1 VHCILGFDTL
11 APDGVQAV
19 SDLKAKDG
27 IIAERDAEIEEL
39 KKRLAILE
47 KELRCL
53 IFSQCVTTG
62 SSNQWTVLK
71 VPAPPDAGLHLWH
84 WPTVCARPLGRDP
97 RRLAP
102 AQGWFL

>member
-1 VHCILGFDTL
+1 M
-11 APDGVQAV
+11 QAV

-53 IFSQCVTTG
+53 IFSTCVTTG
-62 SSNQWTVLK
+62 SSNQWTMLK
-71 VPAPPDAGLHLWH
+71 VPAPPDAGLHVWH

-102 AQGWFL
+102 AQGWSL

>member
-1 VHCILGFDTL
+1 M
-11 APDGVQAV
+11 QAV

-53 IFSQCVTTG
+53 IFS
-62 SSNQWTVLK
+62 
-71 VPAPPDAGLHLWH
+71 
-84 WPTVCARPLGRDP
+84 
-97 RRLAP
+97 
-102 AQGWFL
+102 

>member
-1 VHCILGFDTL
+1 M
-11 APDGVQAV
+11 QAV

-53 IFSQCVTTG
+53 IFIQCVAIE
-62 SSNQWTVLK
+62 SSNQWTMLKAPLPPVL
-71 VPAPPDAGLHLWH
+71 VLH
-84 WPTVCARPLGRDP
+84 
-97 RRLAP
+97 
-102 AQGWFL
+102 